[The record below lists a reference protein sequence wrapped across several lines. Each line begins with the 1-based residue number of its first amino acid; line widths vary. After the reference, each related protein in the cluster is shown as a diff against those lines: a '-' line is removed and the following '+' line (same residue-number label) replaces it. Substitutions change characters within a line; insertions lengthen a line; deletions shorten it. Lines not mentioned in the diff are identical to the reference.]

1 MYSLTASYAAE
12 VFSATVVHA
21 PLTADPIAERM
32 GPKKDWMAVHFSEI
46 AEPMA
51 VSAVEIAVRIASH
64 TARTVSLQF
73 CQMNWNGRVMIWN
86 AALKTSPISMMPT

>member
-1 MYSLTASYAAE
+1 MVTA
-12 VFSATVVHA
+12 VHA
-21 PLTADPIAERM
+21 PLTAEPMVERM
-32 GPKKDWMAVHFSEI
+32 GPKKDLMDVHFSEM

-51 VSAVEIAVRIASH
+51 VSAVEIAVRITSH

-73 CQMNWNGRVMIWN
+73 CQMNWNGRVMIRN